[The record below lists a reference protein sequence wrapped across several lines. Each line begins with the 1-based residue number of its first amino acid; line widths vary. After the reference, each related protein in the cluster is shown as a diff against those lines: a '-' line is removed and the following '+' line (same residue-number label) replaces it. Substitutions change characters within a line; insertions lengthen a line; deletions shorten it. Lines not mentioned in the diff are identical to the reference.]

1 MKQQVVSCAALLCA
15 VCLLQI
21 FNRSSA
27 TPAQDNSIKASNE
40 ISLSTPEQDVLN
52 EVNQARLHPSDYASY
67 LEGLKPFF
75 KGREYTPK
83 GRSTLMTNEG
93 WDAVEDAIRFLRAA
107 KPQPALTVS
116 NGLCLAALAHVKDQ
130 SGTGATGHKGAN
142 NGLIEERLRPYGMWQ
157 GGVGENLSY
166 GNESARERVVTW
178 LIDDG
183 VSTRG
188 HRTRL
193 LSADYKVAGLSCGPH
208 PEYGTMCVVTLAGGF
223 VDQKAQPVTNPQTK
237 APTNTQTKTPT
248 SPKTKTK
255 RTARRV

>member
-1 MKQQVVSCAALLCA
+1 
-15 VCLLQI
+15 
-21 FNRSSA
+21 
-27 TPAQDNSIKASNE
+27 
-40 ISLSTPEQDVLN
+40 
-52 EVNQARLHPSDYASY
+52 
-67 LEGLKPFF
+67 
-75 KGREYTPK
+75 
-83 GRSTLMTNEG
+83 
-93 WDAVEDAIRFLRAA
+93 
-107 KPQPALTVS
+107 
-116 NGLCLAALAHVKDQ
+116 
-130 SGTGATGHKGAN
+130 
-142 NGLIEERLRPYGMWQ
+142 MWQ